1 MRTGHDKDLAFVGVP
16 TTKPHK
22 AEHPA
27 LPRDARL
34 PINRCSVP
42 ADILG
47 GLTYQ
52 RHPIALTLDGVLE
65 LHRGLFQQLD
75 RIVDAAE
82 RAQLFTAHMAAAFSL
97 DAPEA
102 AGWSAQASHDRSRM
116 NYLKL
121 ILGWAFDSDGIE
133 GAVLKGWVES
143 RFGLLP
149 RHHGGPIRDPSGEH
163 YRRYLEMRAQG
174 LYGTNGLEA
183 QLDLLY
189 SYCQYEL
196 GRQRVSNIAPQAHP
210 APSPASGIPKERG
223 FTRGRGEREKLPDT
237 PSPSTHI
244 TLYRGVNHVAEH
256 ETLLDLGRG
265 RRVVLLNS
273 LSSFSAE
280 RERADEF
287 GDYIL
292 EVSVPLAK
300 VFFFQQ
306 LLPGMPKGEDEYA
319 VIGGVYEVGYS
330 TL

>member
-1 MRTGHDKDLAFVGVP
+1 LTFVGVP

-27 LPRDARL
+27 LPRSARL

-47 GLTYQ
+47 GLTFQ
-52 RHPIALTLDGVLE
+52 RHPVALTLDGVLE
-65 LHRGLFQQLD
+65 LHQGLFRQLD
-75 RIVDAAE
+75 RIADASE
-82 RAQLFTAHMAAAFSL
+82 RARLFMTHMAAEFSL
-97 DAPEA
+97 DSPEA
-102 AGWSAQASHDRSRM
+102 AGWSAQASLDRSRM
-116 NYLKL
+116 SYLKL
-121 ILGWAFDSDGIE
+121 VQGWLFDSDGTE

-149 RHHGGPIRDPSGEH
+149 RHHGGPIRDFSGEH
-163 YRRYLEMRAQG
+163 YRHYLEMRAQG

-196 GRQRVSNIAPQAHP
+196 GRQRLGQSHA
-210 APSPASGIPKERG
+210 
-223 FTRGRGEREKLPDT
+223 
-237 PSPSTHI
+237 

-256 ETLLDLGRG
+256 ETLCELGHG

-287 GDYIL
+287 GDFIL
-292 EVSVPLAK
+292 AVSVPLAK
-300 VFFFQQ
+300 IVFYPQ
-306 LLPGMPKGEDEYA
+306 LLPGMPKGEEEYA
-319 VIGGVYEVGYS
+319 VIGGVYEVRYS
-330 TL
+330 ML

>member
-1 MRTGHDKDLAFVGVP
+1 MRVGHDKYPAFVGVP
-16 TTKPHK
+16 TIKPDK
-22 AEHPA
+22 ALHPA

-47 GLTYQ
+47 GLTFQ
-52 RHPIALTLDGVLE
+52 RHPVALTLDGVLE
-65 LHRGLFQQLD
+65 LHQGLFRRLD
-75 RIVDAAE
+75 GLSDTME
-82 RAQLFTAHMAAAFSL
+82 RAQLFMAHMAAAFSL
-97 DAPEA
+97 DEPEA
-102 AGWSAQASHDRSRM
+102 AGWSAQASRDRSRM
-116 NYLKL
+116 SYLKS
-121 ILGWAFDSDGIE
+121 ILGWTFDSDGIE

-149 RHHGGPIRDPSGEH
+149 RHHGGPIRDLSGEH

-196 GRQRVSNIAPQAHP
+196 GRQSLGQ
-210 APSPASGIPKERG
+210 S
-223 FTRGRGEREKLPDT
+223 
-237 PSPSTHI
+237 HI
-244 TLYRGVNHVAEH
+244 TLYRGVNRVSEH

-280 RERADEF
+280 RERAGEF

-292 EVSVPLAK
+292 EASVPLAK

-306 LLPGMPKGEDEYA
+306 LLPGMPKGEDEFA